1 MRRESWNNPALKNQ
15 HSSEVSVML
24 YTYQLDGETYTV
36 NLERQPNGTY
46 RATVSDAAGTA
57 CTYTFSAQEIP
68 HGWQIMSDAERV
80 TAYTAEEKDKRFV
93 SVGGTAYEL
102 RIPDERRK
110 RRSSGSDHGASLT
123 AQMPGQVR
131 ALLVAKG
138 DSVTRGQTLVIL
150 EAMKMEIRV
159 AAPSDGKI
167 SRVNVQQGE
176 VVERGQT
183 LVEIE
188 E

>member
-1 MRRESWNNPALKNQ
+1 
-15 HSSEVSVML
+15 ML
-24 YTYQLDGETYTV
+24 YTYQHDGKTYSV
-36 NLERQPNGTY
+36 NLERQSDGTY
-46 RATVSDAAGTA
+46 RATITDSAGDLRI
-57 CTYTFSAQEIP
+57 YTFNAREITR
-68 HGWQIMSDAERV
+68 GWLFMTGDRRV
-80 TAYTAEEKDKRFV
+80 TAYTAAEKDKRFV

-110 RRSSGSDHGASLT
+110 RRAVGEHGASLT

-131 ALLVAKG
+131 ALLVTAG
-138 DSVTRGQTLVIL
+138 DTVTRGQTLVIL

-159 AAPSDGKI
+159 AAPNDGKI

-188 E
+188 G